1 MEGRLRVKR
10 HILRCLRRYRLSA
23 HKGGF
28 EKSDGAAL
36 EALLR
41 QKAAHAKM
49 KFQSAQKTI

>member
-10 HILRCLRRYRLSA
+10 HILRCLRRGRLSA